1 MLRFIL
7 LFTAGIGWAQAAPAP
22 GASVVDRVMAVVND
36 DVITE
41 QEVRSRLP
49 MVRAQLVRQNVRL
62 PAEDVLLKRVL
73 ERMIVERLQVQVAQ
87 RLGIAATEERV
98 DAAVQKIAQDNG
110 MDVAKFRAALAQDG
124 VGFDEFRQ
132 QVANQVTIQQL
143 LEREIHGR
151 IQVSDA
157 EIAALIERQRNAGDA
172 AVEYHLSHIL
182 IAVPETATPEAIAA
196 GRAKATEVLAKLKAG
211 VSFEQLAVA
220 SSQDPNALEGGVLG
234 WRRGGQLPTLFLDA
248 VRGLREGE
256 TTDVLKSANGFH
268 ILKLNQRR
276 GVVDNYPV
284 PQTHV
289 RHILL
294 RPNELV
300 SVAEAERR
308 LRRLRERIEQG
319 EDFAA
324 LAKANSDDFGSSALG
339 GDIGWVR
346 PGQTARE
353 FERAMNDLAVGE
365 ISKPVRSPF
374 GVHLIQVLARREQDM
389 SEERNRLAARNQIH
403 ARKADERYE
412 QWLRQ
417 LRDEAFVE
425 YRLE

>member
-7 LFTAGIGWAQAAPAP
+7 LFTAAIGWAQAAPAP

-49 MVRAQLVRQNVRL
+49 MVRAQLARQNVRL

-98 DAAVQKIAQDNG
+98 DAAVRKIAQDNG

-365 ISKPVRSPF
+365 ISKPVRTPF

-389 SEERNRLAARNQIH
+389 SEERNRLVARNQIH

>member
-1 MLRFIL
+1 MLRFVL
-7 LFTAGIGWAQAAPAP
+7 LFIAGMSCAQAAPAP
-22 GASVVDRVMAVVND
+22 GASVVDRVIAVVND

-62 PAEDVLLKRVL
+62 PSEEVLLKRVL

-110 MDVAKFRAALAQDG
+110 MDVAKFRAALTQDG

-172 AVEYHLSHIL
+172 GIEYHLSHIL
-182 IAVPETATPEAIAA
+182 VAVPETATPEAIAA
-196 GRAKATEVLAKLKAG
+196 ARAKAEDVLTKLKAG
-211 VSFEQLAVA
+211 VPFEQLAVTN
-220 SSQDPNALEGGVLG
+220 SQDPNALEGGVLG

-256 TTDVLKSANGFH
+256 TTGILKSANGFH

-294 RPNELV
+294 RPNELL
-300 SVAEAERR
+300 SLAEVERR

-324 LAKANSDDFGSSALG
+324 LAKANSDDYGSSAMG

-353 FERAMNDLAVGE
+353 FERAMNELAVGE
-365 ISKPVRSPF
+365 ISKPVRTPF

-389 SEERNRLAARNQIH
+389 SEERNRLVARNQIH

>member
-7 LFTAGIGWAQAAPAP
+7 LFTAAIGWAQAAPAP

-49 MVRAQLVRQNVRL
+49 MVRAQLARQNVCL

-98 DAAVQKIAQDNG
+98 DAAVRKIAQDNG

-365 ISKPVRSPF
+365 ISKPVRTPF

-389 SEERNRLAARNQIH
+389 SEERNRLVARNQIH

>member
-1 MLRFIL
+1 MLRFVL
-7 LFTAGIGWAQAAPAP
+7 LFITAIGAAQAAPAP

-41 QEVRSRLP
+41 QEVRARLP

-87 RLGIAATEERV
+87 RLGIAATEDRV
-98 DAAVQKIAQDNG
+98 DAAVQKVAQDNG

-196 GRAKATEVLAKLKAG
+196 ARAKAADVLAKLKAG

-268 ILKLNQRR
+268 LLKLNQRR

-294 RPNELV
+294 RPNELL
-300 SVAEAERR
+300 SFAEAERR

-324 LAKANSDDFGSSALG
+324 LAKANSDDFGSSAMG

-353 FERAMNDLAVGE
+353 FERAMNELAVGE
-365 ISKPVRSPF
+365 LSKPVRSPF

-389 SEERNRLAARNQIH
+389 SEERNRLVARNQIH

>member
-1 MLRFIL
+1 MLRLVL
-7 LFTAGIGWAQAAPAP
+7 LFIAAMSLAQAAPAP
-22 GASVVDRVMAVVND
+22 GASVVDRVIAVVND

-49 MVRAQLVRQNVRL
+49 MIRAQLVRQNVRL
-62 PAEDVLLKRVL
+62 PSDEVLLKRVL

-87 RLGIAATEERV
+87 RLGIAATADRV

-110 MDVAKFRAALAQDG
+110 MDVAKFRGALAQDG
-124 VGFDEFRQ
+124 VGFDEFRR

-143 LEREIHGR
+143 LEREIHAR

-172 AVEYHLSHIL
+172 GVEYHLSHIL
-182 IAVPETATPEAIAA
+182 VAVPETATPEAIAA
-196 GRAKATEVLAKLKAG
+196 ARAKAEDVLTKLKAG
-211 VSFEQLAVA
+211 VPFEQLAVA
-220 SSQDPNALEGGVLG
+220 NSQDPNALEGGVLG

-248 VRGLREGE
+248 VRDLRDGE
-256 TTDVLKSANGFH
+256 TTDILKSANGFH

-294 RPNELV
+294 RPNELL
-300 SVAEAERR
+300 SVAEVERR

-324 LAKANSDDFGSSALG
+324 LAKANSDDYGSSAMG

-353 FERAMNDLAVGE
+353 FERAMNELAVGE
-365 ISKPVRSPF
+365 ISKPVRTPF

-389 SEERNRLAARNQIH
+389 SEERNRLVARNQIH